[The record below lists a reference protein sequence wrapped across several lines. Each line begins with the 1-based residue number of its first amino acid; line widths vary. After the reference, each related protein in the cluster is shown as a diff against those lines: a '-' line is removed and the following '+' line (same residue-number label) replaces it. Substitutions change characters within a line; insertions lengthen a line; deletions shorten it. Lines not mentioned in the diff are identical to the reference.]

1 MATEIQLNSLAR
13 YQRNT
18 WPNIS
23 EMGGPMTSELSTCTE
38 EPVRTEQQQAIDY
51 LLANGFT
58 LGHPAESTP
67 KLVAEKHMN
76 AAKITGIILIVIG
89 LAGLFTGGFSFTK
102 NTTAAKI
109 GPLELKVQE
118 KESVNIP
125 QWLSLGALALGGLVL
140 VIGFRKP

>member
-1 MATEIQLNSLAR
+1 
-13 YQRNT
+13 
-18 WPNIS
+18 
-23 EMGGPMTSELSTCTE
+23 
-38 EPVRTEQQQAIDY
+38 
-51 LLANGFT
+51 
-58 LGHPAESTP
+58 
-67 KLVAEKHMN
+67 MN
-76 AAKITGIILIVIG
+76 AAKITGIILIVAG

-118 KESVNIP
+118 KESINIP

>member
-1 MATEIQLNSLAR
+1 
-13 YQRNT
+13 
-18 WPNIS
+18 
-23 EMGGPMTSELSTCTE
+23 
-38 EPVRTEQQQAIDY
+38 
-51 LLANGFT
+51 
-58 LGHPAESTP
+58 
-67 KLVAEKHMN
+67 MN

-118 KESVNIP
+118 KESINIP